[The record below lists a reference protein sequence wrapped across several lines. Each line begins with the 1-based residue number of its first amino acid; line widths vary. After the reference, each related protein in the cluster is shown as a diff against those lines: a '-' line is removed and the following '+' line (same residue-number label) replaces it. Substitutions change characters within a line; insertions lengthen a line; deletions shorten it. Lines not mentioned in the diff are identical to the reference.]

1 MSWVFANVI
10 FYMNFLDNKDKLGS
24 GLILLFALGYLN
36 ATFDIPIDRMIAV
49 EIFTARTLP
58 TFLSIIT
65 IAVCLVLIFIPASG
79 AADETISDAIA
90 GFQWKPCLL
99 LTGSMLL
106 YSLTFKFFGFLV
118 GTFLFLFI
126 GFAVLKEKRYR
137 LSAAVSGGVAVFMWA
152 VLTQLFDIYLDSGD
166 LYRLLVGG

>member
-1 MSWVFANVI
+1 MSWVFANDI
-10 FYMNFLDNKDKLGS
+10 SDMNFLNNKDKLGS
-24 GLILLFALGYLN
+24 SFILLFALGYLN

-65 IAVCLVLIFIPASG
+65 IAICLVQIFMPARG
-79 AADETISDAIA
+79 AADETLSVAVA

-99 LTGSMLL
+99 LTGLMLL
-106 YSLTFKFFGFLV
+106 YGLTFNFFGFLV
-118 GTFLFLFI
+118 ATFLFLFI
-126 GFAVLKEKRYR
+126 GFAILKEKRFL

-152 VLTQLFDIYLDSGD
+152 VLTQLFDIFLDSGD
-166 LYRLLVGG
+166 LYRLLVGA